1 MVFHPPSW
9 IPQLPIE
16 PPDSISILD
25 FMRDEKY
32 GRYPLTKSSAPFT
45 CGLTGKSY
53 SAVEFFERSEY
64 LARSFSKRLAWQPNE
79 GTPWDKVACIFALN
93 NVSHGR
99 CCDSRYH
106 VDTGR
111 LTISLR
117 HTASIDSQALLRQ
130 QTRYTQ
136 LMSLN
141 TSYVLRHHKP

>member
-25 FMRDEKY
+25 FMRNEKY
-32 GRYPLTKSSAPFT
+32 GRHPLNKSFPPFT

-79 GTPWDKVACIFALN
+79 GTAWDKVACIFALN
-93 NVSHGR
+93 NVSHESGY
-99 CCDSRYH
+99 DSKCY
-106 VDTGR
+106 VNTGR
-111 LTISLR
+111 LTILLR

-136 LMSLN
+136 LMNLN
-141 TSYVLRHHKP
+141 TSYGLRHHKF